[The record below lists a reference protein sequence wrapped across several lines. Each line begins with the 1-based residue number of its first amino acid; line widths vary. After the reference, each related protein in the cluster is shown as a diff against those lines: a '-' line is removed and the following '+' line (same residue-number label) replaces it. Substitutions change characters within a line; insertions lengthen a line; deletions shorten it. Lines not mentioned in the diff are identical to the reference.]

1 MVKDNLTD
9 ALKRWEDGG
18 VTKKD
23 LSAPTLY
30 RDLLNGWINSD
41 SMIDTSTNF
50 IQMIQGR
57 IFDSSQIWC
66 I

>member
-9 ALKRWEDGG
+9 ALKRWEDAG
-18 VTKKD
+18 VKKKD

-30 RDLLNGWINSD
+30 RDLLSGWINSD

-50 IQMIQGR
+50 VQMIQGR
-57 IFDSSQIWC
+57 IFDSSQSWC